1 MKAGEYAMYMGKE
14 YTSGRIGD
22 KLILRSGSLED
33 LEKGFE
39 LCEPF
44 IYGVT
49 KEKVV
54 CRKYVDPSEV
64 EDYYVLHTRVLYA
77 GYEFCAV
84 EETDDEIAIDS
95 MGGDYRTW
103 LDLGM
108 KCVDKGVYQK
118 WIKKSEAEI
127 KVIKNQLKR

>member
-1 MKAGEYAMYMGKE
+1 MKSGEYAVYKGKE
-14 YTSGRIGD
+14 YTSGEING

-54 CRKYVDPSEV
+54 CRKYVDLSEV
-64 EDYYVLHTRVLYA
+64 EDYYVLSTKAIYA
-77 GYEFCAV
+77 GYEFWV
-84 EETDDEIAIDS
+84 WEETDDEIVIEAMD
-95 MGGDYRTW
+95 GDYRTW

-108 KCVDKGVYQK
+108 KRVDKYVYQK
-118 WIKKSEAEI
+118 RIKKSEAEL
-127 KVIKNQLKR
+127 KVIKKRYC

>member
-1 MKAGEYAMYMGKE
+1 MKDGKYAVYMGKE
-14 YTSGRIGD
+14 YSAGKVNG
-22 KLILRSGSLED
+22 KLVLRSGSLED

-44 IYGVT
+44 ICGGT

-54 CRKYVDPSEV
+54 CLKYVDPSEV
-64 EDYYVLHTRVLYA
+64 EDYYSLRTRVLYK
-77 GYEFCAV
+77 GYEFCAA

-108 KCVDKGVYQK
+108 KCVDKGVYGK

-127 KVIKNQLKR
+127 KVIKKRY